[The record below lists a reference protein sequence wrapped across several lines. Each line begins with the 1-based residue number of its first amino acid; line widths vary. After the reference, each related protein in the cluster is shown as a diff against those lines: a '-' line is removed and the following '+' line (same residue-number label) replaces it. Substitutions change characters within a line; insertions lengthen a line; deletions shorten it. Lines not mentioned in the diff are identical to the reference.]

1 MLCEFVC
8 FFLFTCFHI
17 VHYVFAV
24 MPKKFTKFTVH
35 KVISTATSKTLVAA
49 SATSDECVFC
59 AT

>member
-1 MLCEFVC
+1 
-8 FFLFTCFHI
+8 
-17 VHYVFAV
+17 

-59 AT
+59 ATWAGVVTRRAYAENV